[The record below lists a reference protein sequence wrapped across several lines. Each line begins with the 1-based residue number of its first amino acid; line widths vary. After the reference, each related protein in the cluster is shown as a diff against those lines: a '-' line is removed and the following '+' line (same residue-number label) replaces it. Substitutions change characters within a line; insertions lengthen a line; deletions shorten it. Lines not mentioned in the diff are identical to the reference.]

1 MVRGTTAQFKFSLPY
16 NYSDIEIAKVVFW
29 QPGNGGTTDA
39 PLPIYKSLAQCSQTN
54 NPMEL
59 SVTLSQSET
68 LRFSDKLKAKV
79 QLSATTF
86 EGTRFASK
94 QELIT
99 VYPIYDDSIL
109 GDDIIPTPDGS
120 GEDDWIILD
129 GEPIG

>member
-16 NYSDIEIAKVVFW
+16 DYSEISVAKVVFW
-29 QPGNGGTTDA
+29 QPGNEGNDEN
-39 PLPIYKSLAQCSQTN
+39 PLPIYKSFSQCAPTN
-54 NPMEL
+54 NPKEL

-68 LRFSDKLKAKV
+68 LRFSDKLKARV
-79 QLSATTF
+79 QLSAKTF

-109 GDDIIPTPDGS
+109 GDDDIVVPPDVDNDGF
-120 GEDDWIILD
+120 IILD
-129 GEPIG
+129 GETIG